1 MAGTAQLRILMRRR
15 VPSWN
20 RSLGLAFSPRQQYPL
35 CSTFVAHAS
44 RSLSM
49 TRVLQSEAFHSQ
61 LERATSFTPAHE
73 RKAPQT
79 LTEKIVQRHA
89 VGLPEGKLIRSGD
102 MFTMRP
108 HRLMTHDDSHAAIAK
123 SWWKKDSH
131 SNMYGA
137 LGCLGVAV
145 VRTDAAAIYAT
156 GRTWWECPPV
166 ARVNLTGV
174 LPQGVTGKDVIVALC
189 CLFKN
194 DVLNHCIEFTGSEEA
209 MSSIPVDTRLTISNM
224 TTEWGALSG
233 LFPIDDTLERWLR
246 YKATEA
252 AMFPD
257 RSTKERITHERID
270 ELFASPLAADPD
282 ALYAKQL
289 YLNLDTLSP
298 YVSGPNSVKIATL
311 LHELAPQNIRI
322 NKAYHIQAAAAVFK
336 EAAKANGGVVPKIA
350 DGVKMYI
357 AAASSREQEAAEDSG
372 DWQVLLDAGA
382 EPLVSGCG
390 PCIGLG
396 TGLLEPGEV
405 GISASNRNFKGRMG
419 SREALAYLSSPEVVA
434 ASTLKGVI
442 SGPGAYKVP
451 ENWAGVDHGYGSGQ
465 PRSVES
471 DLNDMVQQLDS
482 FIGNVEST
490 EASSNGAT
498 VEILP
503 GFPESV
509 RGEIVFMDM
518 DNQDIDQI
526 YPGSMTY
533 ESNVSKEAMA
543 KACMRNYNPDFQKVI
558 RPNDILV
565 SGNGFGCGSSR
576 EQAATAILANSIH
589 LVVAGNFSNIFSRNS
604 INNGL
609 MGLDLPRLVQRLRAA
624 FPKDASLRSELDGRS
639 NGT

>member
-1 MAGTAQLRILMRRR
+1 M
-15 VPSWN
+15 
-20 RSLGLAFSPRQQYPL
+20 
-35 CSTFVAHAS
+35 S
-44 RSLSM
+44 RS
-49 TRVLQSEAFHSQ
+49 HS
-61 LERATSFTPAHE
+61 SFDLH
-73 RKAPQT
+73 
-79 LTEKIVQRHA
+79 
-89 VGLPEGKLIRSGD
+89 
-102 MFTMRP
+102 
-108 HRLMTHDDSHAAIAK
+108 
-123 SWWKKDSH
+123 
-131 SNMYGA
+131 
-137 LGCLGVAV
+137 
-145 VRTDAAAIYAT
+145 
-156 GRTWWECPPV
+156 
-166 ARVNLTGV
+166 
-174 LPQGVTGKDVIVALC
+174 
-189 CLFKN
+189 
-194 DVLNHCIEFTGSEEA
+194 
-209 MSSIPVDTRLTISNM
+209 SIPVDTRLTISNM

-233 LFPIDDTLERWLR
+233 LFPIDATLERWLR

-257 RSTKERITHERID
+257 RSNKERITHERID

-289 YLNLDTLSP
+289 YLNLGTLSP
-298 YVSGPNSVKIATL
+298 YVSGPNSVKIATP
-311 LHELAPQNIRI
+311 LHELAPQNIKI
-322 NKAYHIQAAAAVFK
+322 NKAYLVSCTNSRHSDIQAAAAVFK

-419 SREALAYLSSPEVVA
+419 SREPLAYLGSPKVVA
-434 ASTLKGVI
+434 ASALKGVI

-490 EASSNGAT
+490 EASSNGAA

-503 GFPESV
+503 GFPES
-509 RGEIVFMDM
+509 
-518 DNQDIDQI
+518 I

-543 KACMRNYNPDFQKVI
+543 KACMRNYDPDFQRVI

-589 LVVAGNFSNIFSRNS
+589 LVVAGSFSNIFSRNS

-609 MGLDLPRLVQRLRAA
+609 MGLELPRLVQRLRAA
-624 FPKDASLRSELDGRS
+624 FPKDAKNPIPTFRTGWTLEWDVKKSMVHVQEGEGGEEWTEKVGDIPPNVQEIIALGGLEEWCKHELKKAG
-639 NGT
+639 